1 MSTHMKW
8 RPEQIVV
15 PLLVILSASNA
26 LAQPAADIVAV
37 KAARKAFYDAVVVID
52 DGTAMEKVWA
62 HT

>member
-1 MSTHMKW
+1 MKW

-26 LAQPAADIVAV
+26 LAQPAADIEAV

-52 DGTAMEKVWA
+52 DGTAMEKVRA